1 MTEMDLKVKEDTYNP
16 LLKRK
21 ELCLE
26 VEHEEAGS
34 PSRTSLREAV
44 ASKYST
50 KSENVFVLG
59 IETKTGSQTSTC
71 KIQVYDDPAAAK
83 NFVPKYIQVRNLPS
97 EERKKLKESKK
108 AEEKPKADKPKV
120 EKPKEEKPKEAAT
133 VKEEKPEAKPADVQ
147 KSKSK
152 EAPAVKE
159 EKPETKPADVQ
170 KSKDRRPREG
180 GIS

>member
-26 VEHEEAGS
+26 VEHEKAGS

-71 KIQVYDDPAAAK
+71 KIQVYDDLAAAK
-83 NFVPKYIQVRNLPS
+83 NFVPKHIQVRNLPS

-120 EKPKEEKPKEAAT
+120 EKPKEEKPKEVA
-133 VKEEKPEAKPADVQ
+133 
-147 KSKSK
+147 
-152 EAPAVKE
+152 AVKE
-159 EKPETKPADVQ
+159 EKKPEAKLADVQ
-170 KSKDRRPREG
+170 KSKDRRVREG
-180 GIS
+180 GAS